1 MMKVYRVYG
10 RRRRQIE
17 KAIIGIAAI
26 VLIVGVV
33 SAYLILM
40 PTPEQKTI
48 SQLQFDSSV
57 TSEEKQVI
65 EAAISSQS
73 KTLNGS
79 VSVSVQTT
87 LDASTPS
94 HILSVYVPVTNFYA
108 SRQQISKSEL
118 ADTTV
123 YVEPSTDSRIRS
135 DIASTIG
142 INQAKLQSFPASLE
156 SVADTAVAFVPFSD
170 LSYKVKLLNFNGTYY
185 LDNYTKGAVFRQ
197 AVFSGSGANS
207 LAGIKLNDYPT
218 TLTTLKINMTGVTA
232 LTRKFIVREAALHN
246 PDYFSQKIAQFLA
259 NADIA
264 HVSNEVSF
272 KTGCQAEDM
281 VFCAPSDLI
290 QTLKSSGVNL
300 VELTGNHNNDMGS
313 DLNTATINEYH
324 QLGWH
329 TFGGGLNAAEA
340 TKPYIADKKGSK
352 VAFLGYNYADSPN
365 GGPIATAT
373 TAGSNSFSF
382 DKIKADIDSAKES
395 GDFVIVDVQYN
406 ECYAYPAFHT
416 EITQCDLPIV
426 NQRQDFRHIIDL
438 GADMVIGTQ
447 AHQPQIYEIYKGKT
461 IYYGLGNLFFDQV
474 EWPGTERGII
484 LTHYL
489 YKGRLLQTR
498 LSPTVYDTSLQTY
511 LMSDADATALLQR
524 LVTSRMS
531 AGL

>member
-1 MMKVYRVYG
+1 MKVYRSYG
-10 RRRRQIE
+10 RRPRQL
-17 KAIIGIAAI
+17 KQAIIGIAAI

-33 SAYLILM
+33 SAYLILK

-57 TSEEKQVI
+57 TSEEKQAI
-65 EAAISSQS
+65 EAAITSQF
-73 KTLNGS
+73 KTLNRS
-79 VSVSVQTT
+79 VSVSVKTT
-87 LDASTPS
+87 LDASAPS

-118 ADTTV
+118 TDTTV
-123 YVEPSTDSRIRS
+123 YVEPNTDSQIRT
-135 DIASTIG
+135 DIASTLG
-142 INQAKLQSFPASLE
+142 INQAKLQSFSASLE
-156 SVADTAVAFVPFSD
+156 SVADTAVAFVPFSE

-185 LDNYTKGAVFRQ
+185 LDSYTKGAVFRQ
-197 AVFSGSGANS
+197 AVFSGREANS
-207 LAGIKLNDYPT
+207 LAGIKLNNYPT
-218 TLTTLKINMTGVTA
+218 ISTTLKVNMTGVTA
-232 LTRKFIVREAALHN
+232 LTRKFIVQEAALHD

-259 NADIA
+259 DADIT

-272 KTGCQAEDM
+272 QTGCQAETM
-281 VFCAPSDLI
+281 VFCAPPDLI
-290 QTLKSSGVNL
+290 QTLKSSGVDL

-313 DLNTATINEYH
+313 DLNATTINEYH

-329 TFGGGLNAAEA
+329 TFGGGLNTAEA
-340 TKPYIADKKGSK
+340 AKPYVADKKGTK

-382 DKIKADIDSAKES
+382 EKIKDDIDSAKS
-395 GDFVIVDVQYN
+395 NGDFVIVDVQYD
-406 ECYAYPAFHT
+406 ECYAYPALHT
-416 EITQCDLPIV
+416 EITQCDLPIGS
-426 NQRQDFRHIIDL
+426 QTQDFRHIIDL

-498 LSPTVYDTSLQTY
+498 LSPTVYDTSLQTH

-524 LVTSRMS
+524 LVTARTS

>member
-1 MMKVYRVYG
+1 MKVYRVYG

-33 SAYLILM
+33 SAYLIFM

-156 SVADTAVAFVPFSD
+156 SVADTAVAFVPFSN

-207 LAGIKLNDYPT
+207 LADIKLNDYPT

-259 NADIA
+259 NADIT

-340 TKPYIADKKGSK
+340 AKPYIADKKGSK

-498 LSPTVYDTSLQTY
+498 LSPTVYDTSLQTH